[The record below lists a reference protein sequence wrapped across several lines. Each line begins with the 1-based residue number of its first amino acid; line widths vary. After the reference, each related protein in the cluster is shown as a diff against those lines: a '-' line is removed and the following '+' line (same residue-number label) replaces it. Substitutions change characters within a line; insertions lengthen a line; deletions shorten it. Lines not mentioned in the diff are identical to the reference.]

1 LLLPKP
7 SKNCYYSKMDE
18 QATQQLTDQ
27 NNAASENA
35 AEQNVEQP
43 PVETVQEPS
52 TETSKTDETSTPTR
66 NRFSQKKD
74 EFRWYVAHTYSGHE
88 KKVEIN
94 LKKRLQSF
102 GIESMVQEIFIPT
115 QDKIEVKEGKRR
127 EVSERM
133 FPGYVLVKMMLN
145 DETFSAVRGTPGVTS
160 FVGIQNQVT
169 PLADK
174 QVDAIKLF
182 TEQGAPQ
189 YEAQFS
195 LGEGVKIIDGPFTDF
210 VGTVEEIDEA
220 KGKIKVLVSIFG
232 RETPVELDFLQV
244 GKL

>member
-1 LLLPKP
+1 
-7 SKNCYYSKMDE
+7 MDE
-18 QATQQLTDQ
+18 QTQVQQVTQINETAT
-27 NNAASENA
+27 
-35 AEQNVEQP
+35 
-43 PVETVQEPS
+43 EPAQS
-52 TETSKTDETSTPTR
+52 DKLPKQ
-66 NRFSQKKD
+66 NRFAQKKD

-102 GIESMVQEIFIPT
+102 GIEKMVEEIFIPT
-115 QDKIEVKEGKRR
+115 QEKIEVKEGKRR
-127 EVSERM
+127 EVTERM
-133 FPGYVLVKMMLN
+133 FPGYVLIRMMLN
-145 DETFSAVRGTPGVTS
+145 DDTFSAVRGTPGVTS

-174 QVDAIKLF
+174 QVEAIKLF
-182 TEQGAPQ
+182 TQQGAPQ

-210 VGTVEEIDEA
+210 VGTVDELDEA